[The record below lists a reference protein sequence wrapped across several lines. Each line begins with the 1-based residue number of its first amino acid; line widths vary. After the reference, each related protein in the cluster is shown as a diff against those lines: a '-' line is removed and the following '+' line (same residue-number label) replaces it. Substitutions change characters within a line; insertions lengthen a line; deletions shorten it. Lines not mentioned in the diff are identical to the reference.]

1 LLAPGRCRA
10 VRGSATIVRTVVI
23 AVSLPR
29 RRIFGAIVWRD
40 YLTKRSYRLA
50 FATDVFNG
58 LLTLTV
64 YYFISRFF
72 AHPDRAALYDAPSY
86 FAFATVGILVVAMV
100 TSGSVELVTRLREEQ
115 LAGTL
120 ETLVGNPVSPGEL
133 CLGLV
138 GFPFSFALVRAL
150 VYFAIVSAVIG
161 IDLRQVSWIGL
172 ILVLLATT
180 AAFAGIALAAAA
192 TVLVFKRVDAFVG
205 LIIGVLVVFSGS
217 VFPLSS
223 LPEWLQPIARVLPPQ
238 FAFDGVR
245 NALFRGEGWVLD
257 AVALLGIAA
266 VGIPVAVAIFGRAL
280 RAAQRSGSLGE
291 Y

>member
-1 LLAPGRCRA
+1 
-10 VRGSATIVRTVVI
+10 VI

-50 FATDVFNG
+50 FAFDVFNG

-72 AHPDRAALYDAPSY
+72 AHPDRAALYGAPSY

-100 TSGSVELVTRLREEQ
+100 TSGSVELVNRLREEQ

-138 GFPFSFALVRAL
+138 GFPFSFAVVRAV
-150 VYFAIVSAVIG
+150 VYFAILSPLIGVS
-161 IDLRQVSWIGL
+161 LREASWIGL

-192 TVLVFKRVDAFVG
+192 AVLVFKRAEVFVG
-205 LIIGVLVVFSGS
+205 LIIGILVVFSGS

-223 LPEWLQPIARVLPPQ
+223 LPEWLRPLARVLPPQ

-257 AVALLGIAA
+257 TVALLGIAA
-266 VGIPVAVAIFGRAL
+266 VGIPLAAVIFGRAL